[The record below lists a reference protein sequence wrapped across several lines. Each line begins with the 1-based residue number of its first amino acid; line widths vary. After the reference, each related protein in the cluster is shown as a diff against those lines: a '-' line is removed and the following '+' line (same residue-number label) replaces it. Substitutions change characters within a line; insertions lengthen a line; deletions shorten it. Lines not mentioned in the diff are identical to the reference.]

1 MSVVS
6 CAHLNLNP
14 WVEAWE
20 EWRFFHKDNHNN
32 SCLIT
37 SRLTHLFC
45 TCLCGFC
52 VKWILFQMVSNKVD
66 FYLRKLKVKLVW
78 NHFKVWYKFPD
89 GLQGISYLRLQTHCQ
104 IVQNVP
110 FFFISVHNW
119 LRQDWLSPSNW
130 LCPWWKEIHTDWKRL
145 CSQGMHWV
153 HFYWTVKLG
162 AQDSIMNRNQKWI
175 I

>member
-1 MSVVS
+1 MSSKVLLVVS

-32 SCLIT
+32 SCPIT

-66 FYLRKLKVKLVW
+66 FYLKKLKVKLVW

-110 FFFISVHNW
+110 FFVFQYIIDCGKIDSLPPIDFVLGGKKFTLTGKDYVLKVCIECISIE
-119 LRQDWLSPSNW
+119 QLS
-130 LCPWWKEIHTDWKRL
+130 
-145 CSQGMHWV
+145 
-153 HFYWTVKLG
+153 
-162 AQDSIMNRNQKWI
+162 
-175 I
+175 